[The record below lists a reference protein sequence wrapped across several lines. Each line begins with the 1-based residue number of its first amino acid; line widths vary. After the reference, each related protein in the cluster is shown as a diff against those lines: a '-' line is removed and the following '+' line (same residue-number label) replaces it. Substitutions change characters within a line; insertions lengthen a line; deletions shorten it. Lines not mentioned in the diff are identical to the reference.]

1 MMTEDAIEE
10 KRDFVKSFS
19 LLSGKIL
26 MDQRI
31 KENIKMKE
39 NIEYSP

>member
-1 MMTEDAIEE
+1 MMIEDAIEE
-10 KRDFVKSFS
+10 KRDLVKSFS
-19 LLSGKIL
+19 LLPGKIL